1 MNTFS
6 IDTLADAALQRD
18 SILLVAPPSVSPS
31 LSASSLQDTT
41 SSPKPSG
48 PTFASTAASV
58 RRSHMPTMAQ
68 SAETNTRMNH
78 TFPHGVSSS
87 SSYLT
92 YRSALRVNEQRS
104 IQSMHNL
111 EEVGGMSTGIIP
123 ASTSTTIAAAASAA
137 SVPLRSQSQV
147 FPSATDSFSSRF
159 PTMKSQ
165 SDADATAPS
174 RRRKP
179 NFAEK
184 LHSVLNNKECRHA
197 IAWLPSGRSFCIT
210 NQEEFVKK
218 ILPKFFRE
226 AKFESFSR
234 RLKRWGFRK
243 VYTTGLS
250 QTIFSHDLFH
260 RDRPDLCKTM
270 NGRERTMP
278 CENNQASMSGSYPN
292 ELDHT
297 AAAQLQQFR
306 NAMVL
311 QQAKQQMAVQ
321 QIASLPQSASFPFLG
336 GYSTNN
342 IGDQFVTGSMSQSSG
357 SRFGLCRDPSTVDHA
372 KFQMARLSADIA
384 HCEEQLATL
393 HNLKE
398 VKERRRQFAGD
409 HRPHIFPPSFI

>member
-1 MNTFS
+1 MNAPN
-6 IDTLADAALQRD
+6 IDALADVAIKRD
-18 SILLVAPPSVSPS
+18 SENLAAHLALSQSFSLPSK
-31 LSASSLQDTT
+31 AG
-41 SSPKPSG
+41 SPKLSHPNFVAAIAFTRPSYI
-48 PTFASTAASV
+48 PTITTPVSANMYQTLCDVVGSSINYSIHPSFLNEQLHCQS
-58 RRSHMPTMAQ
+58 MADIK
-68 SAETNTRMNH
+68 
-78 TFPHGVSSS
+78 
-87 SSYLT
+87 
-92 YRSALRVNEQRS
+92 RSA
-104 IQSMHNL
+104 I
-111 EEVGGMSTGIIP
+111 
-123 ASTSTTIAAAASAA
+123 ASTSEGI
-137 SVPLRSQSQV
+137 
-147 FPSATDSFSSRF
+147 
-159 PTMKSQ
+159 TMKSASIEASLATPAPVRSQAVPAAGISSMQ
-165 SDADATAPS
+165 SQFDLSSAAPS

-179 NFAEK
+179 NFSEK
-184 LHSVLNNKECRHA
+184 LHSVLSSKECRHA

-210 NQEEFVKK
+210 DQEEFVKK

-342 IGDQFVTGSMSQSSG
+342 IGDQFVPGSMSQSSG